1 MAPEVTSLPIG
12 HRAPS
17 VRVGWRLCLP
27 RASLCLSDSED
38 HLPKVSTVGVQ
49 GGWPM
54 ADPPETSRG
63 VHKPA
68 AFWARSSWPL
78 RLPGLLTYT
87 RRHVE
92 C

>member
-1 MAPEVTSLPIG
+1 MAPEVTSLPMATEHQVSRWAG
-12 HRAPS
+12 VYVCPEPAS
-17 VRVGWRLCLP
+17 V
-27 RASLCLSDSED
+27 SDSED
-38 HLPKVSTVGVQ
+38 HLPKVSAVGVQ

-68 AFWARSSWPL
+68 AFWARSSRPL